1 MIDSFT
7 SYRGWNHPVWLLSP
21 QKRPYTLFS
30 FSLSPFPLIS
40 SGLLTHLLTFAPQF
54 LASCFS
60 LPICCLATPVSPL
73 HSSPHFFPVL
83 SSSCLALFIN
93 SKLRRCFWHV
103 TFPLLRITPSA
114 LTHGTSPLT
123 YDMWKLWHMKTWCPY
138 SLYLHPLSLHVSLAF
153 LRLSSAALNYTIF
166 HWHAC
171 DVISLLV
178 TFFHVFSLT
187 SPSLLSP
194 LVSLQLISCPSTS
207 YDWI

>member
-7 SYRGWNHPVWLLSP
+7 SYPGWNHPVWLLSP

-153 LRLSSAALNYTIF
+153 LRITPSSTDM
-166 HWHAC
+166 H
-171 DVISLLV
+171 VMSSLFSSR
-178 TFFHVFSLT
+178 FFTCF
-187 SPSLLSP
+187 PSLLLHCFLHLSP
-194 LVSLQLISCPSTS
+194 FNSSVVLQLHMTESNLLL
-207 YDWI
+207 